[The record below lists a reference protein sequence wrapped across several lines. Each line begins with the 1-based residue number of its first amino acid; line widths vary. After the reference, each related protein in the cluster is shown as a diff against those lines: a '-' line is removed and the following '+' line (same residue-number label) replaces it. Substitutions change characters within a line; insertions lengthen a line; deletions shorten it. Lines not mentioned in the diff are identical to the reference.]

1 MREIYFIAMD
11 IKSFL
16 INNGI
21 VKEGIPVDFFIQPKF
36 LWIGLGVVLFLF
48 AVVSLILVYHWIT
61 YGYKPLTTSFMG
73 AIYFSMSFILFS
85 IILVTLLGY
94 STMT

>member
-1 MREIYFIAMD
+1 MD

-16 INNGI
+16 VNNGI
-21 VKEGIPVDFFIQPKF
+21 IKEGIPVDFFTQPKF
-36 LWIGLGVVLFLF
+36 IWIGLGVTLFLF
-48 AVVSLILVYHWIT
+48 AIISLILVYHWIT
-61 YGYKPLTTSFMG
+61 YGYKPLVTSFMG
-73 AIYFSMSFILFS
+73 AIYFSMSFVLFS

>member
-1 MREIYFIAMD
+1 MNL
-11 IKSFL
+11 KSFL
-16 INNGI
+16 VNNGI

-73 AIYFSMSFILFS
+73 AIYFSLSFILFS

-94 STMT
+94 STMA